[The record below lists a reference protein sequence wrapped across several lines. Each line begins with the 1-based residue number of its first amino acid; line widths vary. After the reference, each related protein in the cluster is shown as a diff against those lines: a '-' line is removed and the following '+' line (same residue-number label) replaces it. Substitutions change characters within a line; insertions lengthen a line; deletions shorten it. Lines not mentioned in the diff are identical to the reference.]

1 MTDIEIIERLKRD
14 LGPEALE
21 VTNPD
26 RRRIFLKVGPGDLV
40 AAVTLLRDKYDCAY
54 LATISG
60 LDKGEAF
67 EILYH
72 FASPAANINV
82 RTEVP
87 KASPHIDSIT
97 AVIPGAILYERELQ
111 DMFGLVIDRLPDPR
125 PLVVPDDWP
134 AGNFPLRKDWKFERP
149 PEIIPGGK
157 S

>member
-1 MTDIEIIERLKRD
+1 MTDIEITERLKRD

-21 VTNPD
+21 VANPD

-40 AAVTLLRDKYDCAY
+40 AAVTLLRDKYDCAH
-54 LATISG
+54 LSTISG
-60 LDKGEAF
+60 VDKGEVF

-72 FASPAANINV
+72 FASPVTTIHV
-82 RTEVP
+82 RTEIP
-87 KASPHIDSIT
+87 RANPHIGSIT
-97 AVIPGAILYERELQ
+97 GVIPGAILYERELQ
-111 DMFGLVIDRLPDPR
+111 DMFGLVVDRIPDPR

-149 PEIIPGGK
+149 PEVIPGGK